1 MAAPARPIGRPPSG
15 GDVGTAGGGGEPP
28 PDGPLLAAGDG
39 GAGGDGSLGGDDQP
53 PRKPRVRKLRLL
65 AIVVGLGALAFVST
79 VFGMMM
85 AVASD
90 LPQLENRQQYRHE
103 ENSFLYDDTGKAIGI
118 LAPPTHT
125 VVIQRLSDISP
136 WMRKAVVAVEDKR
149 FWAEPGVDVQGIGRA
164 LITDVTGGS
173 HQGASTIAEQ
183 FVKNALSEQNNRTV
197 FEKLREATLAFHLT
211 HRWAKAKV
219 LREYLNS
226 IYFGSGAYGI
236 ESAARVYFGK
246 ALGYDANAAI
256 DGSTGGCGDS
266 TPSTKRPTCAS
277 KLHPWQ
283 AALLAGMISSPAQY
297 DPIAHPRTAM
307 ARRNA
312 VLSDMLQAHDIS
324 QAQYH
329 ADIAQPLPTTND
341 LQQPAEPSAAPYF
354 TSWLRPQILG
364 AMGLGHGVSPSVAEY
379 RAYYGGLK
387 IHTSLDLGIQQ
398 AADQAVEQTLP
409 YSPGQPTVS
418 LVSIDNKTGGV
429 RAMIGGP
436 VVNGHEDYAHHPF
449 NLAAEG
455 HRQPGSSFKPFTLA
469 VALESGIGPDSVW
482 TSAPQDFIV
491 PKTGGKEHFI
501 VHNFGNSYSGS
512 TSLQG
517 ATDVSDNSVFAQVG
531 IQVGTSRVAHL
542 AKQMGIRSP
551 VSNNYAMILGG
562 LRIGVSP
569 LDMAHAYQTFATGG
583 LKVFNPLLGSPNGGP
598 IGIDSIDC
606 NDCAHTG
613 IPAHLANN
621 PELKRILPADVAGT
635 VQQMLQGPVQSGTAT
650 QAAISGV
657 MVAGKTGTT
666 SNYGDAWFVG
676 WTPQLTT
683 AVWVGY
689 PDKLVPM
696 NTQYAGGPV
705 EGGTWPAIIWHAFM
719 VQALQIL
726 QQRQQSKNGGQNT
739 TSTETTPAPPPSVTP
754 IAPSTATAPVAPS
767 TATAP
772 VAPSAPATTTP
783 AVPNRTT
790 PTAPAPVAPNPT
802 PSPPPAAPQGTPG
815 TSRGTTGVTPRPTPP
830 ATGNGAPPSGGA
842 SGGAAVPPHG

>member
-1 MAAPARPIGRPPSG
+1 
-15 GDVGTAGGGGEPP
+15 V
-28 PDGPLLAAGDG
+28 LAA
-39 GAGGDGSLGGDDQP
+39 
-53 PRKPRVRKLRLL
+53 
-65 AIVVGLGALAFVST
+65 IST

-90 LPQLENRQQYRHE
+90 LPQLENRAQYKHE
-103 ENSFLYDDTGKAIGI
+103 ENSFLYDHSGKLIGI

-149 FWAEPGVDVQGIGRA
+149 FWSEPGVDIQGIARA
-164 LITDVTGGS
+164 LISDVAGGS

-211 HRWAKAKV
+211 HRWPKSKV

-226 IYFGSGAYGI
+226 VYFGSGAYGV

-256 DGSTGGCGDS
+256 DGSSGGCGDS
-266 TPSTKRPTCAS
+266 TPSAKQPTCAS
-277 KLHPWQ
+277 KLQPWQ
-283 AALLAGMISSPAQY
+283 AALLAGMISSPAQF
-297 DPIAHPRTAM
+297 DPVAHPHA
-307 ARRNA
+307 ALKRRNE
-312 VLSDMLQAHDIS
+312 VLKDMLQQHAIS
-324 QAQYH
+324 AAQYQ
-329 ADIAQPLPTTND
+329 ASITQPLPTGND

-354 TSWLRPQILG
+354 TSWLRPQILR
-364 AMGLGHGVSPSVAEY
+364 AMGLGHGVSASVAEY

-387 IHTSLDLGIQQ
+387 IHTSLDLGVQQ
-398 AADQAVEQTLP
+398 AADQAIEQTLP
-409 YSPGQPTVS
+409 YSSGQPAAS
-418 LVSIDNKTGGV
+418 LVSIDNKTGEV
-429 RAMIGGP
+429 RAMVGGP
-436 VVNGHEDYAHHPF
+436 VVNGREDYEHHPF
-449 NLAAEG
+449 NLAADG

-491 PKTGGKEHFI
+491 PNSGGKEHFI

-512 TSLQG
+512 ISLQG
-517 ATDVSDNSVFAQVG
+517 ATDVSDNSVFSQVG
-531 IQVGTSRVAHL
+531 IKVGTSRVARM
-542 AKQMGIRSP
+542 AKRMGIRSP
-551 VSNNYAMILGG
+551 VSDNYAMILGG
-562 LRIGVSP
+562 LRVGVSP
-569 LDMAHAYQTFATGG
+569 LDMAHAYETFATGG
-583 LKVFNPLLGSPNGGP
+583 LKVFNPLLGSPNAGP

-613 IPAHLANN
+613 IPSHLANN
-621 PELKRILPADVAGT
+621 PVLKRILPSDVAQE
-635 VQQMLQGPVQSGTAT
+635 VQQMLQGPVESGTAT
-650 QAAISGV
+650 QAAIGGV

-696 NTQYAGGPV
+696 TTQYSGGPV

-726 QQRQQSKNGGQNT
+726 QQEQQAKDNNNGQNT
-739 TSTETTPAPPPSVTP
+739 TSTDTTPVPTPSV
-754 IAPSTATAPVAPS
+754 APVAPS
-767 TATAP
+767 TGAAP
-772 VAPSAPATTTP
+772 VTPSTTP
-783 AVPNRTT
+783 A
-790 PTAPAPVAPNPT
+790 PTAPAPTRQAPTGPGPT
-802 PSPPPAAPQGTPG
+802 APAPAAPQGAPGGGGGTAGGTP
-815 TSRGTTGVTPRPTPP
+815 RGTAPAGAGTGGT
-830 ATGNGAPPSGGA
+830 PSGGA
-842 SGGAAVPPHG
+842 SGGAAVPGK